1 MSTIPDFCCD
11 TKCLTIKRCDGPW
24 CLEDRCSCD
33 SQCQRVPAKPESDDD
48 SLHQGTLT
56 LASKRCCGT
65 AVCGDTLTVAGA
77 GANVSETYTIKYIGN
92 GVIAANNSDD
102 TKAIRLEGYKGHL
115 VHVEYYAP
123 ASGSAL
129 TQAIDGLRQ
138 DVVHRVSAQR
148 RCANS
153 TCDAQIAALGNCS
166 VDAPCGC
173 PC

>member
-33 SQCQRVPAKPESDDD
+33 SQCQRVPAKPDDAD
-48 SLHQGTLT
+48 SLHKGTLT

-77 GANVSETYTIKYIGN
+77 GANVSSTYKITYIGN
-92 GVIAANNSDD
+92 GVIVAGDD
-102 TKAIRLEGYKGHL
+102 TKAIRLEGYRGHL
-115 VHVEYYAP
+115 VHVESYNN
-123 ASGSAL
+123 ASGVSAL
-129 TQAIDGLRQ
+129 TQANDGLRQ
-138 DVVHRVSAQR
+138 HAVHRVSAQR